1 MYLCIFIQTQLP
13 MPHFVYIL
21 YSEKTGHYYIGSCAD
36 IEIRLQRH
44 NAGAT
49 PSTKH
54 GRPWKVVYS
63 EIYADKTEALKR
75 ENYLKSMKS
84 RKYIEALVLLPAS
97 K

>member
-1 MYLCIFIQTQLP
+1 

-21 YSEKTGHYYIGSCAD
+21 YSEKTDHYYIGSSAD
-36 IEIRLQRH
+36 IEARLLRH

-63 EIYADKTEALKR
+63 ETLADKTNALKR
-75 ENYLKSMKS
+75 ELYLKSMKS
-84 RKYIEALVLLPAS
+84 RKYIEELIHMGR
-97 K
+97 